1 MSDKFDLEQQLLD
14 FWTITDKID
23 QIEKHGIAE
32 ADQAR
37 LVRVYE
43 YKFTQLWATFEAMV
57 ADGQF
62 V

>member
-1 MSDKFDLEQQLLD
+1 MPDKFDLEQQLLD
-14 FWTITDKID
+14 FWTKTDKKD

-32 ADQAR
+32 ADQAE

-43 YKFTQLWATFEAMV
+43 YKFTQLWSTFEAMV

>member
-32 ADQAR
+32 ADQAE